1 MGLSMNTVADCLQR
15 HYRVVVFAV
24 YLAVVIVTMAFHEPW
39 FDEAQSW
46 LIARDCPYRD
56 LLLVRPHYEGHP
68 PLWWLLL
75 SIPAKL
81 GVPYEW
87 GLKGVELVCSALMCG
102 LLVFRAPLP
111 RLAVALLPFT
121 YFLCYQ
127 YGVTSRPYALMCCAL
142 FVIAACW
149 KSRDEHPWRLTAAFV
164 LLCCTSSYGIALACA
179 FALVWM
185 VRAIRGATGR
195 PAVRDGLFG
204 DPARFAAWMVLLAV
218 GLVLTACVL
227 PRSDTFG
234 AVQDPGGNPPIA
246 QFALFWTVLPA
257 ESMFTAFAGD
267 VSLHG
272 LHMGVLA
279 IALCVA
285 LSLAIW
291 SVLARVA
298 LRRKNLDL
306 LLVTY
311 VLLSLCATKY
321 FSMHHIGII
330 FALFVVQLWI
340 NVQDKALGIADIPLP
355 TPLSRSLRA
364 ACATHAVRV
373 AHIARI
379 AIVVALLPSLVWTAA
394 AIACDIRYDY
404 SAGRALATFVRNN
417 NLEHDRWVSFWRYL
431 PDTTWP
437 DGTHTNRMED
447 THRYSWP
454 AIAAN
459 PYFARNLLDCTY
471 EGRTFVPN
479 QVPSRAQMNREIAS
493 CAAKGAP
500 EFLIGDTDFP
510 QYFFHRLGL
519 KRGDYRQIV
528 VASQHVPWKTW
539 VTSSDIA
546 VYVRSDVYR
555 TLPHA

>member
-1 MGLSMNTVADCLQR
+1 MGLSMNTVADCLRR

-46 LIARDCPYRD
+46 LIARDCLYRD

-68 PLWWLLL
+68 PLWWLLQ

-81 GVPYEW
+81 CVPYER

-111 RLAVALLPFT
+111 RLA
-121 YFLCYQ
+121 
-127 YGVTSRPYALMCCAL
+127 
-142 FVIAACW
+142 
-149 KSRDEHPWRLTAAFV
+149 
-164 LLCCTSSYGIALACA
+164 
-179 FALVWM
+179 
-185 VRAIRGATGR
+185 
-195 PAVRDGLFG
+195 
-204 DPARFAAWMVLLAV
+204 
-218 GLVLTACVL
+218 
-227 PRSDTFG
+227 
-234 AVQDPGGNPPIA
+234 
-246 QFALFWTVLPA
+246 
-257 ESMFTAFAGD
+257 
-267 VSLHG
+267 
-272 LHMGVLA
+272 
-279 IALCVA
+279 
-285 LSLAIW
+285 
-291 SVLARVA
+291 
-298 LRRKNLDL
+298 
-306 LLVTY
+306 
-311 VLLSLCATKY
+311 
-321 FSMHHIGII
+321 
-330 FALFVVQLWI
+330 
-340 NVQDKALGIADIPLP
+340 
-355 TPLSRSLRA
+355 
-364 ACATHAVRV
+364 
-373 AHIARI
+373 
-379 AIVVALLPSLVWTAA
+379 VALLPSLVWTAA

-431 PDTTWP
+431 PDMTWP

-500 EFLIGDTDFP
+500 EFLVGDTDFP

>member
-204 DPARFAAWMVLLAV
+204 NPARFAAWMVLLAV

-279 IALCVA
+279 IALC
-285 LSLAIW
+285 
-291 SVLARVA
+291 
-298 LRRKNLDL
+298 
-306 LLVTY
+306 
-311 VLLSLCATKY
+311 
-321 FSMHHIGII
+321 
-330 FALFVVQLWI
+330 
-340 NVQDKALGIADIPLP
+340 
-355 TPLSRSLRA
+355 
-364 ACATHAVRV
+364 
-373 AHIARI
+373 
-379 AIVVALLPSLVWTAA
+379 VALLPSLVWTAA

-493 CAAKGAP
+493 CAAEGAP